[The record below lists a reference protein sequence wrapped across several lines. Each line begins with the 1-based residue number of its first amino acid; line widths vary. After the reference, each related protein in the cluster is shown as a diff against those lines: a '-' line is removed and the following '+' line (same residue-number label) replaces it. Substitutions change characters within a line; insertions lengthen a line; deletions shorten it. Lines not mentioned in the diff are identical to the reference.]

1 MAISNKHAQNLQRI
15 QDVLDD
21 KHDGKIQVGY
31 SKSEKE
37 RKVGDKWTDSD
48 GKEWIQKKG
57 YRESVSILP
66 AKGIAD
72 KCEECGTFCFQA
84 WDSSTQKRYGRCY
97 YCQLDWEVDMK
108 GKRIGINGN
117 KWQHWVRLQ
126 QLRDMDAIERELE
139 SEIDEISRIR
149 NLEDKPF
156 DTAVANALA
165 NSNVEESIQKNKIL
179 TGG

>member
-1 MAISNKHAQNLQRI
+1 MAKSRKHLDNLQRI

-21 KHDGKIQVGY
+21 KHKGKIQVGY
-31 SKSEKE
+31 TSEKVD
-37 RKVGDKWTDSD
+37 RKVGDTWTDSD
-48 GKEWIQKKG
+48 GYEWVQHEG
-57 YRESVSILP
+57 YREKKSTLP

-72 KCEECGTFCFQA
+72 KCSDCDTLCFQP
-84 WDSSTQKRYGRCY
+84 WDSGTQKRYGRCY
-97 YCQLDWEVDMK
+97 YCQLNWEVDMK

-126 QLRDMDAIERELE
+126 QLRDMEAIERDMEN
-139 SEIDEISRIR
+139 EIDEISRIR

-165 NSNVEESIQKNKIL
+165 NSNVQESMEKNKKL